1 MKRET
6 YNVGDIYY
14 FTDNHEAW
22 RDLRGLPR
30 CGRVVDDFMGVITV
44 PADSFPSTFIVSLWE
59 KNKEKRCQL
68 GQQYAGISIGD
79 DHFTP
84 KLDSRVFE

>member
-14 FTDNHEAW
+14 FTDIHEAMQ
-22 RDLRGLPR
+22 RPRGP
-30 CGRVVDDFMGVITV
+30 CVDDFIGMITV

-59 KNKEKRCQL
+59 KNKENRYQL
-68 GQQYAGISIGD
+68 GQQYAGISVSA
-79 DHFTP
+79 HFTP

>member
-14 FTDNHEAW
+14 FTDIHEA
-22 RDLRGLPR
+22 LGSLPGDAR
-30 CGRVVDDFMGVITV
+30 EDFMGVITA

-59 KNKEKRCQL
+59 KNKANRYKL